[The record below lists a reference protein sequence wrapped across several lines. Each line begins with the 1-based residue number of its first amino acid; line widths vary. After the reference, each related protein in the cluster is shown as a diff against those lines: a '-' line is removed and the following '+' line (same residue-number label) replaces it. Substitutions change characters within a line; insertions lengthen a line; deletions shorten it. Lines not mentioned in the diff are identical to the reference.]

1 MNRATRL
8 RLNQINQAFYATAAA
23 EFDATR
29 QRAWPG
35 WHRLMTCIQLP
46 IASLLDVGCGNG
58 RLARFLAENQSR
70 PFDYY
75 GIDSNRELLDAA
87 RRQLAEHPHLRAHLI
102 ERDVIREGLPPQP
115 ADLVA
120 LFGLL
125 HHLPGRRQRQ
135 LFLSRLADC
144 VPAGGFMAFTAWHFL
159 EQERFRRRI
168 IDWDTDITVEKHDY
182 LLDWRR
188 GEHALRYCHYVDDE
202 EHDQLI
208 GATGLDVLDD
218 YRADGASGDLN
229 RYTILRRKAV
239 E

>member
-8 RLNQINQAFYATAAA
+8 RLNRMNQAFYATTAA

-29 QRAWPG
+29 RRPWPG
-35 WHRLMTCIQLP
+35 WQRLLTCIRLP

-58 RLARFLAENQSR
+58 RFALFLAENQPQ
-70 PFDYY
+70 PFAYY
-75 GIDSNRELLDAA
+75 GIDSSPQLLHAA
-87 RRQLAEHPHLRAHLI
+87 RQRLAEHPRLQPHFI
-102 ERDVIREGLPPQP
+102 EQDVILGSLPEQP

-120 LFGLL
+120 LFGVL
-125 HHLPGRRQRQ
+125 HHVPGGRER
-135 LFLSRLADC
+135 LAFLSRLADC
-144 VPAGGFMAFTAWHFL
+144 VTAGGYLVFTAWRFV

-168 IDWDTDITVEKHDY
+168 VAWDADAAVEKHDY

-188 GEHALRYCHYVDDE
+188 GQPALRYCHYVDDE
-202 EHDQLI
+202 EHDRLVQ
-208 GATGLDVLDD
+208 AAGLDVLAD

-229 RYTILRRKAV
+229 RYTILQRKAV

>member
-8 RLNQINQAFYATAAA
+8 RLNQINQAFYAATAA
-23 EFDATR
+23 EFDVTR

-35 WHRLMTCIQLP
+35 WHRLITCIQLP

-75 GIDSNRELLDAA
+75 GIDSNRKLLNTA

-102 ERDVIREGLPPQP
+102 QRDIIREGLPPQP

-135 LFLSRLADC
+135 LFLARLADC
-144 VPAGGFMAFTAWHFL
+144 VPAGGFMAFTAWRFL

-168 IDWDTDITVEKHDY
+168 IDWDADITVEKHDY

-202 EHDQLI
+202 EHAQLI
-208 GATGLDVLDD
+208 GATGLDVIDD

-229 RYTILRRKAV
+229 RYTTLRRKAV

>member
-8 RLNQINQAFYATAAA
+8 RLNQINQAFYAAAAA

-35 WHRLMTCIQLP
+35 WRRMLTVIQLP
-46 IASLLDVGCGNG
+46 IRSLLDVGCGNG
-58 RLARFLAENQSR
+58 RLARFLAENQTQ
-70 PFDYY
+70 PFDCY
-75 GIDSNRELLDAA
+75 GIDSNRKLLDLA
-87 RRQLAEHPHLRAHLI
+87 RRQLAEYPHLRTHLI
-102 ERDVIREGLPPQP
+102 QRDVIREGLPTQP
-115 ADLVA
+115 ADLVT

-135 LFLSRLADC
+135 AFVSRLADS
-144 VPAGGFMAFTAWHFL
+144 VPAGGFMAFTAWRFV

-168 IDWDTDITVEKHDY
+168 IDWDADITVEKHDY

-188 GEHALRYCHYVDDE
+188 GERALRYCHYVDDE

-208 GATGLDVLDD
+208 GATGLDVIDD

-229 RYTILRRKAV
+229 RYTILQRKAV